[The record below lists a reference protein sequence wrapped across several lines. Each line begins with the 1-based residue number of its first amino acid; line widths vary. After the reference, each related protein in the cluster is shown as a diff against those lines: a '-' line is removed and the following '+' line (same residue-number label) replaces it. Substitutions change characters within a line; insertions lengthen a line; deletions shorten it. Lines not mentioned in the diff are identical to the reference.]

1 MLRVVA
7 CKKQTNMNVKP
18 SEKKLMKKIV
28 WGAFIAFCAVNLNGC
43 AFPEK
48 RIVSHPPSTTSPIQS
63 SPVYIQD
70 TKKLEQSRDFDIE
83 DAQEKSVE
91 KKVEPESPSIQ
102 YINDR
107 IFEYGRKLD
116 RWKKLDSQAVNMDL
130 KDEESVQ
137 MVSCFRS
144 LQDVLNSYSQ
154 LRNKMLQA
162 GRADIATKIGKDE
175 IFARQKYDILFL
187 ENSCGQ
193 LLADSEDKGV
203 DWNQLEKGADLTQFE
218 NLIDRHAANKEYE
231 EIIQVWLNI
240 PQAEIGRVNLKTKI
254 LYGNA
259 LMYLHQEEKAAEIYE
274 QVVARMSAPG
284 EQSIDLVSLRKVLA
298 DLYTASGNYRL
309 AANEYRKISN
319 DYLRIGQLEEWSQLQ
334 LTILDRYQD
343 GSPELNDYSDI
354 LRDFLGFI
362 PERDGY
368 KVFWQAQKF
377 QDNYPYSLV
386 TSNVEFIKDTV
397 IAAADKWFNGF
408 VAEVDKLGREKKFSE
423 ALKLLETIQTDIIS
437 AEKQLAL
444 KAKNEELLLAEAV
457 ESETSKMAKMQDM
470 QNQWNNGMLLANGE
484 RHEEAIA
491 VFTSLLDTEYSAKA
505 DMKIKELS
513 LEAANADR
521 RKAADL
527 FVRFTKTT
535 DLESRK
541 KLLMESRKILKN
553 ILVKY
558 PETEIVPKVRGN
570 IERVE
575 QEMIA
580 IDPNLVLMA
589 DGERNPMVRDDGI
602 DRAFDQPRPSST
614 RSTIMENDLDAP
626 LNQ

>member
-1 MLRVVA
+1 
-7 CKKQTNMNVKP
+7 
-18 SEKKLMKKIV
+18 MKKIV
-28 WGAFIAFCAVNLNGC
+28 WGAFVVFCVINLNGC
-43 AFPEK
+43 AIPEK
-48 RIVSHPPSTTSPIQS
+48 RTVSHSPSTTSPSQS

-70 TKKLEQSRDFDIE
+70 TKTEQPGYPDIE
-83 DAQEKSVE
+83 DPQIKDDAGEIV
-91 KKVEPESPSIQ
+91 VESPSIQ

-116 RWKKLDSQAVNMDL
+116 RWKKLDSQSVNMNL
-130 KDEESVQ
+130 KDEEAVQ

-144 LQDVLNSYSQ
+144 LQDVLNSYSE
-154 LRNKMLQA
+154 LRNKILQSEKT
-162 GRADIATKIGKDE
+162 DIATRISKEE
-175 IFARQKYDILFL
+175 IFALQKNDIIFL
-187 ENSCGQ
+187 ENTCGQ
-193 LLADSEDKGV
+193 LLADSEGIIP
-203 DWNQLEKGADLTQFE
+203 DWSQRETGADLSQFE
-218 NLIDRHAANKEYE
+218 TLIARHADNKEYE

-240 PQAEIGRVNLKTKI
+240 PQSDIGRVNIKSKI
-254 LYGNA
+254 LYGKA

-274 QVVARMSAPG
+274 QVVDQMSAPD
-284 EQSIDLVSLRKVLA
+284 EQGNDIVSLRKVLA

-309 AANEYRKISN
+309 AASEYRKISN
-319 DYLRIGQLEEWSQLQ
+319 DYLKLGQVEEWSQLQ

-343 GSPELNDYSDI
+343 GSPELNQYSDI
-354 LRDFLGFI
+354 LRNFLGFI

-368 KVFWQAQKF
+368 KLFWQAQKF

-386 TSNVEFIKDTV
+386 TSNVELIKESV
-397 IAAADKWFNGF
+397 VAAADNWFNGLI
-408 VAEVDKLGREKKFSE
+408 AEVDRLSSEKKYDQ

-437 AEKQLAL
+437 AEKQLTI

-457 ESETSKMAKMQDM
+457 DNETNKMAKMQNM
-470 QNQWNNGMLLANGE
+470 QNQWNNAMLLANGQ
-484 RHEEAIA
+484 RYEEAIT

-527 FVRFTKTT
+527 FVRYTKTT

-541 KLLMESRKILKN
+541 KLLIESRKLLKN
-553 ILVKY
+553 ILIKY
-558 PETEIVPKVRGN
+558 PDTEIVPKVRGN

-575 QEMIA
+575 QEMNA

-589 DGERNPMVRDDGI
+589 DREMNPMGRDDGI
-602 DRAFDQPRPSST
+602 DRAFNQPIPNTST
-614 RSTIMENDLDAP
+614 RSPVIEYDMGAP
-626 LNQ
+626 IKQ